1 MTSPAAL
8 LALLL
13 GAVPGAVPGPAAAP
27 APVQVDADEVHYEYK
42 ERKVVFVGK
51 PLVRLTREDAVLTC
65 KKLVAE
71 NDDQGRLRKAVC
83 TGEVRLVRGARVVT
97 CQTATF
103 DERSGTVVCTGSPEL
118 RDGQTVMRGEQLT
131 YDLNEDKVTLS
142 AAKGTVVPTPGQD
155 VVPAPRKGGAR

>member
-1 MTSPAAL
+1 VTPGAAL

-13 GAVPGAVPGPAAAP
+13 GAAPAAGAPP

-65 KKLVAE
+65 RRLVAE

-83 TGEVRLVRGARVVT
+83 TGDVRLVRGERVVT

-103 DERSGTVVCTGSPEL
+103 DERAGTVVCTGNPEL
-118 RDGQTVMRGEQLT
+118 RDGQSVMRGEQLV
-131 YDLNEDKVTLS
+131 YDLGEDKVTLS
-142 AAKGTVVPTPGQD
+142 SARGTVVPGPGQD
-155 VVPAPRKGGAR
+155 VVPVTRKAGTR